1 MNPQSFPTFADFQS
15 ALQHPEMAFSSNFL
29 RQGLVESDLWG
40 FPRVRSGGF
49 ALTYKI
55 ELKDN
60 TWATRCFHRAVRD
73 RAIRYAQ
80 ICRMLEEHQLP
91 FFVPTRFIQH
101 GIAIHGKQYP
111 ISILKW
117 IDGESLESF
126 VLHHLDEPE
135 YLLTLSDKFRE
146 VCRQMELNGLAH
158 GDLSHRN
165 ILVKSGEIFLI
176 DYDGMYVPALSG
188 RKSSE
193 LGNIHFQHPLR
204 TNILF
209 NDQLDRF
216 SSIVIFLAL
225 IALAADTSLWRRFQ
239 SGGEGLL
246 FQRSDFLDP
255 EKSRLMRML
264 EKIPATSRFIP
275 EFRRICLSPVESVPS
290 LEEFIT
296 GKAASP
302 ITVSTLL
309 EINQKKLPASIV
321 IDSQSLPGILRS
333 VGEIV
338 TVVGM
343 VNEVFHGHAPSGEDH
358 VFINFGNWQED
369 CFTSVLWG
377 SVLDDIQRL
386 DISLDSWVGQWI
398 SVTGLVS
405 IRKKRPQIQV
415 EAVTDLLLHR
425 SEDEARKLLEPMTKT
440 GIEKKNKKAP
450 KIVLSSSKQV
460 IPSKEVGSSSGVAV
474 FSLTDLFESNGNP
487 GIETVLNQLYSSD
500 RFKK

>member
-1 MNPQSFPTFADFQS
+1 MNPQSFPSFADYQS

-29 RQGLVESDLWG
+29 RLGLVESDLWG

-49 ALTYKI
+49 ALTYKV

-101 GIAIHGKQYP
+101 GISIHGKQYP

-126 VLHHLDEPE
+126 ALHHLEEPE
-135 YLLTLSDKFRE
+135 ELLALSGKFRE
-146 VCRQMELNGLAH
+146 VCRQLELNSLAH

-165 ILVKSGEIFLI
+165 ILVKTGEIYLI

-204 TNILF
+204 TNTLF
-209 NDQLDRF
+209 DAHLDRF

-225 IALAADTSLWRRFQ
+225 IALAADNSLWQRFQ

-255 EKSRLMRML
+255 QKSRLFRTL
-264 EKIPATSRFIP
+264 EKIPETSRFIP
-275 EFRRICLSPVESVPS
+275 EFRRICLSPIETVPS

-296 GKAASP
+296 GKAANP
-302 ITVSTLL
+302 FTVAALL
-309 EINQKKLPASIV
+309 EINQRKLPEIRA
-321 IDSQSLPGILRS
+321 IDSQALPDILRS
-333 VGEIV
+333 VGEIA
-338 TVVGM
+338 TIVGC
-343 VNEVFHGHAPSGEDH
+343 VKEVFHGHAASGEVH
-358 VFINFGNWQED
+358 TFINFGNWQED
-369 CFTSVLWG
+369 CFTTVLWG
-377 SVLDDIQRL
+377 PVLEDIQRL
-386 DISLDSWVGQWI
+386 DISLDSWEGQWI

-405 IRKKRPQIQV
+405 VRNKRPQIQV
-415 EAVTDLLLHR
+415 EAVTDLFLYR
-425 SEDEARKLLEPMTKT
+425 SEDEARKLLEQKVKKE
-440 GIEKKNKKAP
+440 IEKKPRKSPLIALSAKKL
-450 KIVLSSSKQV
+450 VT
-460 IPSKEVGSSSGVAV
+460 PSTEIIISPQAV
-474 FSLTDLFESNGNP
+474 FSLTDMFESNGNP
-487 GIETVLNQLYSSD
+487 VIETVLNQLYSPD